1 MNDLMERQGHPVK
14 LHNLFRNVINLK
26 AGIRPIRKST
36 TFSRARSGKIVAL
49 RMSIQMRSVLD

>member
-36 TFSRARSGKIVAL
+36 TFLAGQEWEDRRLENEHSDAL
-49 RMSIQMRSVLD
+49 CP